1 MRNVT
6 GILLLALVAGVSSL
20 DARKPQ
26 RETDVDVSVVFSSR
40 DVRAIHDY
48 YRDDRRSLPPG
59 LQKKLARG
67 GTLPPGWQKKIAPLP
82 RELEGRMAPL
92 RCEYCRRG
100 VIEGHVVI
108 YNRRTMAVLDVMSI
122 LGR

>member
-1 MRNVT
+1 MKNLT
-6 GILLLALVAGVSSL
+6 GILVLAVVALPLL
-20 DARKPQ
+20 DAKKPQ

-48 YRDDRRSLPPG
+48 YGDDTRSLPPG

-82 RELEGRMAPL
+82 RELEGRLAPL
-92 RCEYCRRG
+92 RCEDCRRG
-100 VIEGHVVI
+100 VIEGRVVI
-108 YNRRTMAVLDVMSI
+108 YNRRTTAILDVMSI